1 LSRRCEEFEPSER
14 QREIAR
20 AAKLA
25 VWVCEMTGK
34 ECDPDVINAANHRY
48 PEECDTVAY
57 LCGLI
62 KKLTKKQFKEIVYN
76 AKPKESRRLADWWE
90 DHQEKDKRREI
101 EEDKERRRLAVI
113 NKALNKLTPKEKEL
127 LGIFEPWHN

>member
-1 LSRRCEEFEPSER
+1 MPCRCEEYEPSER

-25 VWVCEMTGK
+25 VWVCKMIK
-34 ECDPDVINAANHRY
+34 KDCDSDVINAANHRY

-76 AKPKESRRLADWWE
+76 AKSKESRRLADWWE
-90 DHQEKDKRREI
+90 DHQEKDKKRKT
-101 EEDKERRRLAVI
+101 EENKESKRLAAI
-113 NKALNKLTPKEKEL
+113 NKALKKLTPKEKEL
-127 LGIFEPWHN
+127 LGFYEEKP